1 MKDGRE
7 TMTKSIAVL
16 GAGGKMGFRITR
28 KLKEAGQYDVRAVEI
43 SDPGKARL
51 AEAGIAAM
59 NSSEG
64 LKGAGAVILALPD
77 NIIGNVVRE
86 LSPQLSPG
94 TMVIILDAAAPY
106 AGDLPKD
113 RPDLTYFVAH
123 PCHPP
128 IFSTT
133 TAGAQRTDFHGGLAP
148 QSIVCALMQGPE
160 EHYAVGTEICEAMWS
175 PVLRTHRVTVEQ
187 LAILEP
193 GLSEMVAMAFV
204 DTMVEAVDEVEKLGV
219 PREAAFDF
227 LIGHLNVEIAMWF
240 GFSPKVP
247 SDAALRLMRFAK
259 SKVVNPAWREAL
271 QPGMV
276 REAAE
281 LIVCCITVRRL
292 ARRVSSHCALLK
304 QGRE

>member
-1 MKDGRE
+1 
-7 TMTKSIAVL
+7 MTKKIAVL
-16 GAGGKMGFRITR
+16 GAGGKMGFRITC
-28 KLKEAGQYDVRAVEI
+28 KLKDAGYDVRAVEI
-43 SDPGKARL
+43 AEAGKARL
-51 AEAGIAAM
+51 AGAGIVAVDNAQ
-59 NSSEG
+59 G
-64 LKGAGAVILALPD
+64 LREAEVVIFALPD
-77 NIIGNVVRE
+77 NVIGAVARE
-86 LSPQLSPG
+86 LSPRIPAGAILL
-94 TMVIILDAAAPY
+94 ILDAAAPY

-113 RPDLTYFVAH
+113 RPDLTFFVGH

-133 TAGAQRTDFHGGLAP
+133 TSGAQRTDYHGGVAP

-160 EHYAVGTEICEAMWS
+160 EHYAIGAEICQAMWS
-175 PVLRTHRVTVEQ
+175 PVLKTHRVTVEQ

-204 DTMVEAVDEVEKLGV
+204 DTMVEAVDECEKLGV

-259 SKVVNPAWREAL
+259 SKVVNDKWRDAL
-271 QPGMV
+271 QPKVV

-281 LIVCCITVRRL
+281 LIVFGKG
-292 ARRVSSHCALLK
+292 A
-304 QGRE
+304 

>member
-1 MKDGRE
+1 
-7 TMTKSIAVL
+7 MTRKIAVL

-28 KLKEAGQYDVRAVEI
+28 KLKDARYDVRAVEI
-43 SDPGKARL
+43 AEAGKARL
-51 AEAGIAAM
+51 AEAGIVAVDNAQ
-59 NSSEG
+59 G
-64 LKGAGAVILALPD
+64 LSGAEIVIFALPD
-77 NIIGNVVRE
+77 NVIGAVARE
-86 LSPQLSPG
+86 LAPQIPAGAILL
-94 TMVIILDAAAPY
+94 ILDAAAPY

-113 RPDLTYFVAH
+113 RPDLTFFVGH

-133 TAGAQRTDFHGGLAP
+133 TSGAQRTDYHGGVAP

-160 EHYAVGTEICEAMWS
+160 EHYAIGAEICQAMWS
-175 PVLRTHRVTVEQ
+175 PVLKTHRVTVEQ

-204 DTMVEAVDEVEKLGV
+204 DTMVEAVDECEKLGV

-227 LIGHLNVEIAMWF
+227 LIGHLNVELAMWF

-259 SKVVNPAWREAL
+259 SKVVNDKWRDAL
-271 QPGMV
+271 QPKVV

-281 LIVCCITVRRL
+281 LIVFGKG
-292 ARRVSSHCALLK
+292 A
-304 QGRE
+304 